1 MYILYTTSQQQ
12 REDNKREERLF
23 MQLDKFGDSLDNF
36 NTTLIKIDTRLETIK
51 KGLGKEK

>member
-36 NTTLIKIDTRLETIK
+36 NTTLIKSDTRLEAIK
-51 KGLGKEK
+51 RG